1 MCCRR
6 KEEEH
11 TNLNE
16 MEYGICGEC
25 SYLFELRE
33 EKRIDNGNEIMWLC
47 PKCYGVTNE
56 KIMEKKMEWELTYD

>member
-1 MCCRR
+1 
-6 KEEEH
+6 
-11 TNLNE
+11 

-47 PKCYGVTNE
+47 PKCYGVTND
-56 KIMEKKMEWELTYD
+56 KVMEKKMEWELTYD